1 MSDVPI
7 LRGGDPGYGAARRDA
22 VANARCPKRE
32 PDAIVRARSEQHVL
46 DAVRLA
52 RERGWNIGVRSGGHS
67 WAGSHLRDGGLLVDL
82 SEMTACTIDAE
93 RRTAVAEPGLRSSEL
108 QRALFENGLFFPT
121 GHCIGPGLGGFLLQG
136 GFGWNSRAVGPACMS
151 VTGIDVVTASG
162 ELVHAN
168 AEENADLF
176 WAARGAGPGF
186 FGVVVRFHL
195 KLHERPPVQMSS
207 AYLYAP
213 EDLEE
218 LMRWAHAVGPDVPS
232 SIELM
237 VFIRRDLMGHAG
249 PGLQVLAPVLAGSEE
264 QARSDLAFLEAC
276 PLRDRAL
283 RHETCV
289 LTDVRELVA
298 HSAEFYPE
306 GWRYA
311 VDNMWTHADVEDLL
325 PGYRRIVETLPD
337 RPSHAMWMNWQPA
350 AGPPRPDM
358 AFSLEDDVYVGVYG
372 VWQDR
377 ADDPRFADWA
387 TERMRDMEAL
397 SSGIQLADE
406 NLARRPA
413 RFVADEHLRRLDE
426 VRKRWDPSGVFHSWM
441 ARPASSTGA

>member
-1 MSDVPI
+1 
-7 LRGGDPGYGAARRDA
+7 
-22 VANARCPKRE
+22 
-32 PDAIVRARSEQHVL
+32 
-46 DAVRLA
+46 
-52 RERGWNIGVRSGGHS
+52 
-67 WAGSHLRDGGLLVDL
+67 
-82 SEMTACTIDAE
+82 
-93 RRTAVAEPGLRSSEL
+93 
-108 QRALFENGLFFPT
+108 
-121 GHCIGPGLGGFLLQG
+121 
-136 GFGWNSRAVGPACMS
+136 
-151 VTGIDVVTASG
+151 
-162 ELVHAN
+162 
-168 AEENADLF
+168 
-176 WAARGAGPGF
+176 
-186 FGVVVRFHL
+186 
-195 KLHERPPVQMSS
+195 
-207 AYLYAP
+207 
-213 EDLEE
+213 
-218 LMRWAHAVGPDVPS
+218 VPS